1 MIKRETIDKIMEAS
15 RIEEVIGEYVNL
27 KKSGKNLKGFSPF
40 TNETN
45 PSFFVSPG
53 KNIFKCF
60 SSGKGGNVVTFLMEH
75 EHFTYPE
82 ALRYLARKYSIEIEE
97 DEPSPEELQQLN
109 EREAMFHLNAFAQ
122 KYFTSNLFDTEE
134 GKAVGLSYL
143 KGRGYREDTIRKFQL
158 GYGLK
163 EWEAFSKHALDNG
176 YKKEY
181 LLQTGLSIDKE
192 DRIYDRF
199 RARAIF
205 PVHNLS
211 GRILGFGGRIL
222 VSDEN
227 KPKYVNSPESEI
239 YNKSQLLYGLYFAK
253 NAIIKADNCYLV
265 EGYTDVITL
274 HQAGIENVVASS
286 GTSLTTEQIKLIKRY
301 TSNITILYDGDMAGI
316 KAAFRGIDLIL
327 EEGMN
332 VKIVLF
338 PEGEDPDSYAM
349 KNRTNEVTSFLEG
362 QASDFI
368 KFKTRLLKEEAASD
382 PVRKAGLIREIVET
396 ISLIPDA
403 IYRSVY
409 IKECSTILDIPE
421 QTLMNELNKML
432 RKRFRQKSN
441 VPPPP
446 ELPEPPE
453 YLAPP
458 QEELENNTAEYQERN
473 IIRLLLNY
481 GADDLVF
488 EQVVEGQG
496 ETTAPVKVAQFI
508 VNDLKEDEIQLH
520 NPVYQAILNEY
531 SQALNK
537 EFIPDDRY
545 FVAHENTEVARTAVD
560 LISSPY
566 ELSKNWVKNKIQ
578 VPTEQQRLKISV
590 ETSLLALKAREV
602 ERQIILNQGRLKGN
616 TDEEDLHILLEE
628 QKRLKSISRE
638 INARLSRIITR

>member
-15 RIEEVIGEYVNL
+15 RIEEVIGDYVNL
-27 KKSGKNLKGFSPF
+27 KKSGKNMKGFSPF

-82 ALRYLARKYSIEIEE
+82 ALRYLARKYNIEIEE
-97 DEPSPEELQQLN
+97 DEPSPEELEQLN

-122 KYFTSNLFDTEE
+122 KYFSENLFDTEE

-163 EWEAFSKHALDNG
+163 EWEAFSKHAIDNG
-176 YKKEY
+176 YKKAY
-181 LLQTGLSIDKE
+181 LLKTGLSIDRE
-192 DRIYDRF
+192 ERIYDRF

-211 GRILGFGGRIL
+211 GRIMGFGGRIL
-222 VSDEN
+222 ISDEN

-253 NAIIKADNCYLV
+253 NAIIKEDNCYLV

-286 GTSLTTEQIKLIKRY
+286 GTSLTTEQIKLVKRY
-301 TSNITILYDGDMAGI
+301 TSNITILYDGDVAGI

-338 PEGEDPDSYAM
+338 PEGEDPDSFAM
-349 KNRTNEVTSFLEG
+349 NNRTNEVINFIEG
-362 QASDFI
+362 HANDFI
-368 KFKTRLLKEEAASD
+368 KFKTQLLKKEAAND
-382 PVRKAGLIREIVET
+382 PVKKAGLIREIVET

-409 IKECSTILDIPE
+409 IKECSNILDITE

-432 RKRFRQKSN
+432 RKRFRQKNNIPSPQN
-441 VPPPP
+441 
-446 ELPEPPE
+446 LPEPPE
-453 YLAPP
+453 YAPPP
-458 QEELENNTAEYQERN
+458 QEEIESNMAEYQERN
-473 IIRLLLNY
+473 IIRLLMNY

-488 EQVVEGQG
+488 EPVVEGQ
-496 ETTAPVKVAQFI
+496 EEASVPVKVAQFI
-508 VNDLKEDEIQLH
+508 VNDLKDDEIQLQ
-520 NPVYQAILNEY
+520 NPVYQSILNEY
-531 SQALNK
+531 AQALEK
-537 EFIPDDRY
+537 EYIPDEKY
-545 FVAHENTEVARTAVD
+545 FVGHDNAEVARIAVD
-560 LISSPY
+560 LLSSPY
-566 ELSKNWVKNKIQ
+566 ELSKNWQKNKIN
-578 VPTEQQRLKISV
+578 VPTEQHRLRTSV
-590 ETSLLALKAREV
+590 ETSLLALKAKEV
-602 ERQIILNQGRLKGN
+602 ERQIVLNQGRLKEIS
-616 TDEEDLHILLEE
+616 DEEDIMILLEE
-628 QKRLKSISRE
+628 QKRLKTISRE
-638 INARLSRIITR
+638 INGRLSRIITK

>member
-15 RIEEVIGEYVNL
+15 RIEEVIGDYVNL
-27 KKSGKNLKGFSPF
+27 KKSGKNMKGFSPF

-82 ALRYLARKYSIEIEE
+82 ALRFLARKYNIELDEE
-97 DEPSPEELQQLN
+97 EPTPEELLQLN
-109 EREAMFHLNAFAQ
+109 KRESLFHLNAFAQ
-122 KYFTSNLFDTEE
+122 KYFTDNLFDHEE
-134 GKAVGLSYL
+134 GKAVCLSYL
-143 KGRGYREDTIRKFQL
+143 KERGYREETIRKFQL

-163 EWEAFSKHALDNG
+163 EWEAFSKHAIKNG
-176 YKKEY
+176 YQKEY
-181 LLQTGLSIDKE
+181 LIETGLSIDKE
-192 DRIYDRF
+192 ERIYDRF

-211 GRILGFGGRIL
+211 GRILGYGGRIL

-239 YNKSQLLYGLYFAK
+239 YNKSQILYGLFFAK
-253 NAIIKADNCYLV
+253 NAIIKEDNCYLV

-286 GTSLTTEQIKLIKRY
+286 GTSLTTDQIKLIKRY
-301 TSNITILYDGDMAGI
+301 TSNITILYDGDVAGI
-316 KAAFRGIDLIL
+316 KAAFRGIALIL

-338 PEGEDPDSYAM
+338 PEGQDPDSFAM
-349 KNRTNEVTSFLEG
+349 NNRTNDVISFINDN
-362 QASDFI
+362 ANDFI
-368 KFKTRLLKEEAASD
+368 KFKTQLLKEEAAND
-382 PVRKAGLIREIVET
+382 PVKKAGLIREIVET

-409 IKECSTILDIPE
+409 IKECSSILDIPE

-432 RKRFRQKSN
+432 RKRFQQKSKI
-441 VPPPP
+441 P
-446 ELPEPPE
+446 
-453 YLAPP
+453 PP
-458 QEELENNTAEYQERN
+458 QEITEPPIFAPPKQEEIDNNTSEFQERN

-481 GADDLVF
+481 GADDVVL
-488 EQVVEGQG
+488 EPVVEEQKQ
-496 ETTAPVKVAQFI
+496 ESTPVKVAQFI
-508 VNDLKEDEIQLH
+508 VNDLKEDEIQLQ
-520 NPVYQAILNEY
+520 NPVYQSIFNEY

-537 EFIPDDRY
+537 EFIPDNQY
-545 FVAHENTEVARTAVD
+545 FVSHENAEVARTAVD
-560 LISSPY
+560 LLSSPY
-566 ELSKNWVKNKIQ
+566 ELSKNWIKNKIN
-578 VPTEQQRLKISV
+578 VPTEQQRLRVSL
-590 ETSLLALKAREV
+590 ETSLLALKAKEL
-602 ERQIILNQGRLKGN
+602 ERQIILNQRRIKD
-616 TDEEDLHILLEE
+616 TTEEEDLLILLEE
-628 QKRLKSISRE
+628 QKRLKTISRE
-638 INARLSRIITR
+638 INARLSRIITK